1 MYEFDSI
8 FDVNDR
14 INYCADKISK
24 GKLRRS
30 SLNLSNQLLP
40 ILLTMVEIMADKMIF
55 RWITD

>member
-14 INYCADKISK
+14 INSCGEKNLK

-30 SLNLSNQLLP
+30 SLNLSKSVASKFINYG
-40 ILLTMVEIMADKMIF
+40 
-55 RWITD
+55 RNYG

>member
-14 INYCADKISK
+14 INSCGEKILK
-24 GKLRRS
+24 GKSRRS

-40 ILLTMVEIMADKMIF
+40 NLLTMVEIMADKMIF

>member
-14 INYCADKISK
+14 INSCGEKILK

-40 ILLTMVEIMADKMIF
+40 NLLTMVEIMADKMIF

>member
-14 INYCADKISK
+14 INSCGENILK

-40 ILLTMVEIMADKMIF
+40 NLLTMISYL
-55 RWITD
+55 W